1 MPKISNWC
9 NGQRLVDFLGKY
21 FILRCI
27 IFHPDVWSGKA
38 GFRYGGNISAQ
49 ICTLFFAVQSESRF
63 FYTKWEARQKKI
75 MNQSSKHFFSVIIPT
90 INEEKYLPRLLG
102 DLTKQA
108 EPDFEVIVVDGGST
122 DATLRKLR
130 YFKHSLPLLLQMSKK
145 ANVSLQRNSGAL
157 PARGKYLVF
166 LDAVVRIPADFLLR
180 LKAQLLR
187 IGTDYATTRY
197 RADQETFLDQGLTI
211 IGSWGM
217 QFSVLVAKP
226 FFSGQCI
233 IIKSNIFKKLHGFDK
248 SITHAEDCDLVQR
261 AAKAGFIRSE

>member
-1 MPKISNWC
+1 
-9 NGQRLVDFLGKY
+9 
-21 FILRCI
+21 
-27 IFHPDVWSGKA
+27 
-38 GFRYGGNISAQ
+38 
-49 ICTLFFAVQSESRF
+49 
-63 FYTKWEARQKKI
+63 

-90 INEEKYLPRLLG
+90 LNEEKYLPRLLG

-145 ANVSLQRNSGAL
+145 ANVSLQRNLGAL

-166 LDAVVRIPADFLLR
+166 LDADVRIPADFLLR

-261 AAKAGFIRSE
+261 AAKAGFIGRMFFETFHTISLRRMRRDGRIVTIGKLMYASIYQLVKGPIREPIFAYEMGGQAK